1 VVLSVCATAQA
12 RQQALACHFFLP
24 SAILLPEPQPAGN
37 VHSALSGDLAHYTID
52 RLLRFL
58 TLLNHDVTIVV
69 GNEQR
74 DQAGALRVRAG

>member
-37 VHSALSGDLAHYTID
+37 VHFALSAPAVLP
-52 RLLRFL
+52 FL
-58 TLLNHDVTIVV
+58 N
-69 GNEQR
+69 G
-74 DQAGALRVRAG
+74 